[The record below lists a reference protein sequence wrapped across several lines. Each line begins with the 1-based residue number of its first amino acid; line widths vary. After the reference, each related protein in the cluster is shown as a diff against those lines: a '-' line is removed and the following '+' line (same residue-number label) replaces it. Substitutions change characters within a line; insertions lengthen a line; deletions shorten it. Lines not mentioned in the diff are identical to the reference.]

1 MTRRFPTWLILTIVI
16 FVIGVGSIVV
26 WTTSLYRQDI
36 RTPAELCVSNEFPGK
51 SVDVALLGDPNRSVY
66 NDSTFSSGRD
76 EKFYLSFQEEPF
88 EKIKFGDEAKYA
100 ELAKA
105 DEIYR
110 FFWLR
115 TFHNP
120 YGFRVYRI
128 GDDKFIV
135 SKMTDGKGGYG
146 IGKVA
151 DQKTRRLTDNEWC
164 EFIALLDKANFWSKE
179 KVDVKELAND
189 GAMWEMEGY
198 RERRYYITG
207 EQSPAGG
214 EFREA
219 CLYLMQLSGFKIEEI
234 VWEFY

>member
-1 MTRRFPTWLILTIVI
+1 M
-16 FVIGVGSIVV
+16 
-26 WTTSLYRQDI
+26 
-36 RTPAELCVSNEFPGK
+36 CVSSEFPGK
-51 SVDVALLGDPNRSVY
+51 SVDIGLLNDADRSVY
-66 NDSTFSSGRD
+66 TDSKFSSQPD
-76 EKFYLSFQEEPF
+76 EKFYSSFLEERF
-88 EKIKFGDEAKYA
+88 EKAKFEDEENYPDIAN
-100 ELAKA
+100 A

-120 YGFRVYRI
+120 YVFRAYRI

-146 IGKVA
+146 IGTVA
-151 DQKTRRLTDNEWC
+151 DQKTRQLTDAEWC

-179 KVDVKELAND
+179 KVDVKKLAND